1 MQEIEYFKGQW
12 GEFKEW
18 EKREH
23 SFIREEISSLRNSVE
38 SLKLW
43 RASVV
48 GMAGLVGLISG
59 FVASYIHSLHLGG

>member
-1 MQEIEYFKGQW
+1 MQDIEYFKGQW

-48 GMAGLVGLISG
+48 GWQDLQG
-59 FVASYIHSLHLGG
+59 